1 MIKMF
6 FIVKIIKDISLK
18 INEILKKGV
27 SILQVF
33 LTEENKLDYHQI
45 LF

>member
-1 MIKMF
+1 MRF
-6 FIVKIIKDISLK
+6 Y
-18 INEILKKGV
+18 KKGV

-45 LF
+45 LFLKKMLSVK